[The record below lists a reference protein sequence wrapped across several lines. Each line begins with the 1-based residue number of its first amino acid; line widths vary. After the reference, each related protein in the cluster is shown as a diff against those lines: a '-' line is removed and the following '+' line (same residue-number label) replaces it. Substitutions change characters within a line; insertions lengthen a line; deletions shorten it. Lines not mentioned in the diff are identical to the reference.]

1 MPEVIDAAVQRD
13 IVLLLAAIVVI
24 LGTVVSVLFW
34 LLIKEKD
41 ARVKRSEAL
50 TDLANK
56 NFDGLEEA
64 TKTAVGIAQATL
76 DELRRR

>member
-1 MPEVIDAAVQRD
+1 MDLIDAATKGD
-13 IVLLLAAIVVI
+13 ITVLLAVIVVI
-24 LGTVVSVLFW
+24 LGGTVASLFW
-34 LLIKEKD
+34 LLIKEMRE
-41 ARVKRSEAL
+41 RVKRAEAL
-50 TDLANK
+50 TDRANE